1 MLAALVVLASATT
14 LYTNTESVTAVRE
27 HDGAI
32 WVTTSGGLE
41 RYDATTLART
51 AVTAAAPTAPSPPS
65 VSPRYQGARET
76 VRVTTSAGVVV
87 GTAGAG
93 VWIDGP
99 TPRRL
104 TPTGQICG
112 NHVVALVEWK
122 GTTWA
127 ATFDRGVCWLDG
139 DRWVT
144 PTTDFRMT
152 NDLIVTPHGL
162 VVAASEG
169 LFVSADGVDFAR
181 WAGVDGTGFNDLALD
196 GDVLYATIPGALWR
210 VPLAR
215 KAGKKPTARWVP
227 GGSHAMQAVT
237 VGAGAVWVTSEDR
250 GVLRLDRDRKKRD
263 VVVHDRVAG
272 LPTSWHIDVAVAGG
286 TTWVATLRH
295 GLLARDRGGAWTR
308 VAGLEDTWLLFVGA
322 DASGRGVWV
331 GAQGGLYHVDARGT
345 VTDESAILPETTV
358 HVVAD
363 RGAELWVGTE
373 GGLVRVR
380 R

>member
-1 MLAALVVLASATT
+1 MLAALVVLASAT
-14 LYTNTESVTAVRE
+14 LYTNTESVTDVRE

-51 AVTAAAPTAPSPPS
+51 AVTATPPSAPSAPS

-76 VRVTTSAGVVV
+76 VRVATSAGVVV

-93 VWIDGP
+93 AWIDGP

-122 GTTWA
+122 GKTWA

-152 NDLIVTPHGL
+152 NDLIVTKKGL

-169 LFVSADGVDFAR
+169 LFVTTDGVGFAR
-181 WAGVDGTGFNDLALD
+181 WVGVDEVGFNDLALD
-196 GDVLYATIPGALWR
+196 GDVLYATMPGALWR
-210 VPLAR
+210 VPLTR
-215 KAGKKPTARWVP
+215 KAGTKPTARWVP
-227 GGSHAMQAVT
+227 GGSHAMQAVA
-237 VGAGAVWVTSEDR
+237 VGDGAVWVTSEDR

-263 VVVHDRVAG
+263 VVVNDRAAG
-272 LPTSWHIDVAVAGG
+272 LPTSWHIDVAITGG

-295 GLLARDRGGAWTR
+295 GLLARDHGGAWRR
-308 VAGLEDTWLLFVGA
+308 VAGLESAWLLFVGA
-322 DASGRGVWV
+322 DASQRGVWV
-331 GAQGGLYHVDARGT
+331 GAQGGLYHVDEHGT
-345 VTDESAILPETTV
+345 VTDEGALLPQPDV

>member
-14 LYTNTESVTAVRE
+14 LYTNTETVAAVAE

-51 AVTAAAPTAPSPPS
+51 AVTPAPPQPATAPA
-65 VSPRYQGARET
+65 VAPRYQQARET
-76 VRVTTSAGVVV
+76 VRVATSAGVIV
-87 GTAGAG
+87 GTAGNGAWLDG
-93 VWIDGP
+93 V

-104 TPTGQICG
+104 TPRGQICG
-112 NHVVALVEWK
+112 NHVVAVVEWR
-122 GTTWA
+122 GATWA
-127 ATFDRGVCWLDG
+127 ATFDRGVCRLDG

-144 PTTDFRMT
+144 PTTDFRMA
-152 NDLIVTPHGL
+152 NDLIVTKRGL

-169 LFVSADGVDFAR
+169 LFVSTDGTTFAR
-181 WAGVDGTGFNDLALD
+181 WAGVDGEGFNDLALD

-215 KAGKKPTARWVP
+215 RAGRTPTARWVP
-227 GGSHAMQAVT
+227 GGSHAMQAVS

-250 GVLRLDRDRKKRD
+250 GTLRVERDRKRRD
-263 VVVHDRVAG
+263 VAVADRAAG
-272 LPTSWHIDVAVAGG
+272 LPTSWHIDVA
-286 TTWVATLRH
+286 TTGATVWVATLRH
-295 GLLARDRGGAWTR
+295 GLLARAADGAWSR
-308 VAGLEDTWLLFVGA
+308 VPGLEDAWLLFVGA
-322 DASGRGVWV
+322 DADARGVWV
-331 GAQGGLYHVDARGT
+331 GAQGGLYHVDADGT
-345 VTDESAILPETTV
+345 VTDASAVLPEPNV

-363 RGAELWVGTE
+363 RGGELWVGTE